1 MRSAGPRG
9 LPSVEENEYV
19 VRGVLEAWATA
30 VRHADVDAVIA
41 VHTGD
46 VVLFDVPPP
55 MTVTGLEGYLRQ
67 WRLFWDAQ
75 GEGLFDISDLT
86 VVAGDDVAF
95 AHGLLR
101 IGEAGTEG
109 FRVRLTVGL
118 RRVEGRWLIIH
129 EHHSV
134 PAG

>member
-1 MRSAGPRG
+1 MDRD
-9 LPSVEENEYV
+9 EYG
-19 VRGVLEAWATA
+19 VREALEAWARA
-30 VRHADVDAVIA
+30 VRKADVDAVLA
-41 VHTGD
+41 LHSDD

-55 MTVTGLEGYLRQ
+55 MTITGTEGYLAQ

-75 GEGLFDISDLT
+75 GEGLFDVSDLT

-101 IGEAGTEG
+101 IGAAGTEG
-109 FRVRLTVGL
+109 FQVRLTVGL
-118 RRVEGRWLIIH
+118 RRVGQRWLVTH

>member
-1 MRSAGPRG
+1 MD
-9 LPSVEENEYV
+9 VDEYL
-19 VRGVLEAWATA
+19 VRGVLEAWARA
-30 VRHADVDAVIA
+30 VREADVDAVMA
-41 VHTGD
+41 VHSDD

-55 MTVTGLEGYLRQ
+55 MTVTGMGDYLDQ

-75 GEGLFDISDLT
+75 GEGLFDVSDLT
-86 VVAGDDVAF
+86 VVAGGGVAF

-101 IGEAGTEG
+101 IGAAGTEG

-118 RRVEGRWLIIH
+118 RRVEGRWLITH